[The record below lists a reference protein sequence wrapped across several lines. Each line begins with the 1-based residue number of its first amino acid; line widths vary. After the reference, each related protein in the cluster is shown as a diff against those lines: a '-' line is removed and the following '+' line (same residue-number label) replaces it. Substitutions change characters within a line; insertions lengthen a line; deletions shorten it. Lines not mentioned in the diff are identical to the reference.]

1 MLYRLA
7 LSAVAEALE
16 EVVYNFLV
24 ELVGIDQPIRIVGA
38 SCRVGGGSLVAM
50 SEISTLSSEVGVED
64 CQSFFFVAHMDH
76 A

>member
-7 LSAVAEALE
+7 LSTVAEALE

-24 ELVGIDQPIRIVGA
+24 ELVGIDQPIRIVGT
-38 SCRVGGGSLVAM
+38 SCRVGRGSLVAM

-64 CQSFFFVAHMDH
+64 CQILFFVAHMDH